1 MKKWKKHAIP
11 SIAVVMIG
19 TAATGMTVSA
29 DSDDRYEELQ
39 EVNITV
45 EESKEIALTRVPG
58 TVEEVELED
67 EDGYLF
73 YEVEVDARDGNE
85 YEILIDAETGDV
97 IAVESEDEDDRDDD
111 DNGDGDDE
119 EDDDNEHDDD

>member
-111 DNGDGDDE
+111 DN
-119 EDDDNEHDDD
+119 DDNEHDD